1 MHKDK
6 ELTDLSC
13 FGCDGVRK
21 GSWLP
26 SQQQYLNFELIFR
39 ARLQVS
45 NQVIAQCQ
53 SVFRTPDIR
62 NWYRVKR
69 GSSTIKIINTVKQIS
84 NKPVPG
90 SRILGKV
97 DREDLC

>member
-69 GSSTIKIINTVKQIS
+69 GSSTIKIINTVKQLS